1 MKIFS
6 AFGFIITLNVA
17 ANNVLASDKIEHP
30 LAKFKSIGVT
40 QQTVQ
45 QPENSQIPQI
55 PQINQSSIKPIEII
69 VKTGD
74 DFEKAFD
81 QYKQLTQ
88 QGNHNV
94 ILRSEDNSIIYK
106 SYSHSETKSNKSFSF
121 DWKL

>member
-6 AFGFIITLNVA
+6 AFGFIIAVNVA

-30 LAKFKSIGVT
+30 LSKFKNIGIT

-45 QPENSQIPQI
+45 QPENSQI

-69 VKTGD
+69 VKAGD
-74 DFEKAFD
+74 NFEKAFD